1 MAATE
6 NIDSTEFRNKY
17 GPWALIVGASHGLG
31 EAFPRQI
38 AALGINCILVA
49 RTAEKLA
56 GLQADLQQNHGVEVQ
71 TLVLDLSI
79 PGATSQII
87 AAVGEREIGLLVYNA
102 GSPPY
107 AKQFL
112 KGDLADWSGLV
123 MKNAQTL
130 METCFHFGGSMVERS
145 RGGVVLVGSHAA
157 FGGTKKLSVY
167 TATKAFGANLGESL
181 WAEWSD
187 KGVDVINLLIANTDT
202 PTLRAHMA
210 EHGLTVT
217 PEMNIPTPEHIVR
230 VGLAQLPNGP
240 SFVFPD
246 DEHPQQGQ
254 ITRGQQRRDYVVE
267 STRKTAAFVGD
278 D

>member
-1 MAATE
+1 MSTTAK
-6 NIDSTEFRNKY
+6 IDSNEFRTKY

-31 EAFPRQI
+31 EAFPRQL
-38 AALGINCILVA
+38 AALGMNCILVA
-49 RTAEKLA
+49 RSAEKLQA
-56 GLQADLQQNHGVEVQ
+56 LQGQLESEFGIEVLSLTQ
-71 TLVLDLSI
+71 DLSL
-79 PGATSQII
+79 PGATERMVE
-87 AAVGEREIGLLVYNA
+87 AVGSREIGLLVYNA

-107 AKQFL
+107 AKHFL
-112 KGDLADWSGLV
+112 KGDMADWSGLV
-123 MKNAQTL
+123 VKNAQTL
-130 METCFHFGGSMVERS
+130 METCFHFGGEMVERG

-210 EHGLTVT
+210 EHGLEVT
-217 PEMNIPTPEHIVR
+217 PEMNIPIPEHIVR

-246 DEHPQQGQ
+246 DEHPQEGKP
-254 ITRGQQRRDYVVE
+254 TRGQHRRDYVIE
-267 STRKTAAFVGD
+267 STRITATFVGD

>member
-1 MAATE
+1 MASAE
-6 NIDSTEFRNKY
+6 KIDRAEFRKKY

-31 EAFPRQI
+31 EAFPRQL
-38 AALGINCILVA
+38 AALGLNCVLVA
-49 RTAEKLA
+49 RTAAKLESLKT
-56 GLQADLQQNHGVEVQ
+56 GLENEFGVEV
-71 TLVLDLSI
+71 LALALDLSL
-79 PGATSQII
+79 PGATERMI
-87 AAVGEREIGLLVYNA
+87 AAIGEREMGLLVYNA

-107 AKQFL
+107 ARQFL
-112 KGDLADWSGLV
+112 QGGIGDWSGLV

-130 METCFHFGGSMVERS
+130 MECCFHFGGKMVERG

-167 TATKAFGANLGESL
+167 TATKAFGANFGESL

-202 PTLRAHMA
+202 PTLREHMA
-210 EHGLTVT
+210 EHGMTVT
-217 PEMNIPTPEHIVR
+217 PEMNIPTPEHIVS

-246 DEHPQQGQ
+246 DENPEPGTV
-254 ITRGQQRRDYVVE
+254 TRGQQRREYVVE
-267 STRKTAAFVGD
+267 STRTTAAFIGD

>member
-1 MAATE
+1 MSGTTT
-6 NIDSTEFRNKY
+6 IDSIDFRKNY

-31 EAFPRQI
+31 EAFPRQL
-38 AALGINCILVA
+38 AALGMNCILVA
-49 RTAEKLA
+49 RTTAKLEA
-56 GLQADLQQNHGVEVQ
+56 LKTDLENEFGIEVL
-71 TLVLDLSI
+71 TLVLDLSV
-79 PGATSQII
+79 PGATQRM
-87 AAVGEREIGLLVYNA
+87 ATAVGERELGLLVYNA

-107 AKQFL
+107 VSQFL
-112 KGDLADWSGLV
+112 KGDLGGWSSLI

-130 METCFHFGGSMVERS
+130 MECCFHFGQTMVERG
-145 RGGVVLVGSHAA
+145 RGGVILVGSHAA

-187 KGVDVINLLIANTDT
+187 KGVDVLNLLIANTDT

-246 DEHPQQGQ
+246 DEHPQEGKV
-254 ITRGQQRRDYVVE
+254 TRGQLRREYVIE
-267 STRKTAAFVGD
+267 STRITAAFVGD